1 MHRHECWCQNRML
14 TSRIV
19 IRRLFALD
27 SLHESCQE
35 RKPLR
40 LIKIGESDGVYE
52 EGESEKA
59 GEIFISIEVPSSSGW
74 RLALS
79 IFFEEAPVGC

>member
-1 MHRHECWCQNRML
+1 ML

-40 LIKIGESDGVYE
+40 LIKIGESDGVYAGGGKRKS
-52 EGESEKA
+52 GENIYQS
-59 GEIFISIEVPSSSGW
+59 
-74 RLALS
+74 
-79 IFFEEAPVGC
+79 